1 LAQIQ
6 RGLDRGRGSTLC
18 VRGSMWGARESVTWG
33 ARGSILRTRS
43 VARGWAG
50 PIGWL
55 GGLGDGPIGPSPRVM
70 NSMCVYIY
78 IGCCYSSPVMMDQ

>member
-1 LAQIQ
+1 VGLWGPGSVGSVGAALAQIQ
-6 RGLDRGRGSTLC
+6 RGLDRGHGSTLC

-33 ARGSILRTRS
+33 ARGSIMRTRS

-55 GGLGDGPIGPSPRVM
+55 GGLGDE
-70 NSMCVYIY
+70 
-78 IGCCYSSPVMMDQ
+78 